1 MWKQIQNVNKD
12 KLWIKSMIWFDKY
25 WGCHQLPERSFF
37 FKGYQLPICARC
49 LGIILGYILCIFL
62 LIFNCKL
69 NIYLL
74 FLLILTTL
82 IDWSLQFFNILSS
95 NNIRRLVTGILGGI
109 GLMGIYVY
117 IVIKLFDLFKNILQ
131 SEKTIIN
138 II

>member
-95 NNIRRLVTGILGGI
+95 NNIRRLVRGILGGI

-131 SEKTIIN
+131 S
-138 II
+138 

>member
-37 FKGYQLPICARC
+37 FRGYQLPICARC

-131 SEKTIIN
+131 S
-138 II
+138 

>member
-62 LIFNCKL
+62 LFYKMKQI
-69 NIYLL
+69 
-74 FLLILTTL
+74 
-82 IDWSLQFFNILSS
+82 
-95 NNIRRLVTGILGGI
+95 I
-109 GLMGIYVY
+109 G
-117 IVIKLFDLFKNILQ
+117 
-131 SEKTIIN
+131 
-138 II
+138 

>member
-82 IDWSLQFFNILSS
+82 IDWSLQFFNILTS

-131 SEKTIIN
+131 S
-138 II
+138 

>member
-1 MWKQIQNVNKD
+1 MWKTIQNVNKD
-12 KLWIKSMIWFDKY
+12 NLWIKSMIWFDKW
-25 WGCHQLPERSFF
+25 WGCHQLPERSLF

-131 SEKTIIN
+131 S
-138 II
+138 

>member
-1 MWKQIQNVNKD
+1 MWKQIQNVNKN
-12 KLWIKSMIWFDKY
+12 KLCIKSMIWIDKY
-25 WGCHQLPERSFF
+25 WGCDQLPERNIF
-37 FKGYQLPICARC
+37 FKRYQLPICARC

-131 SEKTIIN
+131 S
-138 II
+138 

>member
-117 IVIKLFDLFKNILQ
+117 IVIKLFDLFNNILQ
-131 SEKTIIN
+131 S
-138 II
+138 

>member
-49 LGIILGYILCIFL
+49 LGIILEYILCIFL

-131 SEKTIIN
+131 S
-138 II
+138 

>member
-131 SEKTIIN
+131 S
-138 II
+138 

>member
-69 NIYLL
+69 NMYLL

-131 SEKTIIN
+131 S
-138 II
+138 

>member
-69 NIYLL
+69 NMYLL

-117 IVIKLFDLFKNILQ
+117 IVIELFDLFKNILQ
-131 SEKTIIN
+131 S
-138 II
+138 